1 MVHQHINSLLG
12 LCKKIVSLLKIHVK
26 YFWMKTDVCWNSQIR
41 DKPKINYMYV
51 LSLYLIQYITGE
63 VNFNADIV
71 RMIEKSS
78 EGRKST
84 YAYYYTQLRSVP
96 QLTLGLQAPDF
107 LRQSADHGEE
117 LSIVWGGPGLS
128 KQPNSVWLGKML
140 NIYIAYLFW

>member
-1 MVHQHINSLLG
+1 
-12 LCKKIVSLLKIHVK
+12 
-26 YFWMKTDVCWNSQIR
+26 
-41 DKPKINYMYV
+41 MYV
-51 LSLYLIQYITGE
+51 LLSLYLITYITGE

-107 LRQSADHGEE
+107 PRQLADHGEE

-128 KQPNSVWLGKML
+128 KQPNSVWLGKMPL
-140 NIYIAYLFW
+140 GMLTTSDALVL